1 MATLPPPP
9 ATTLPGTVAAA
20 PAAVET
26 PAQIPPAPAQAAPQ
40 PAGPASPAAVAQPGP
55 EVYLTAALH
64 TQQLQHQL
72 ALAELRNQHLLEQQ
86 QMLREMLAMARQA
99 MV

>member
-1 MATLPPPP
+1 MVALPF
-9 ATTLPGTVAAA
+9 
-20 PAAVET
+20 
-26 PAQIPPAPAQAAPQ
+26 QI
-40 PAGPASPAAVAQPGP
+40 GP
-55 EVYLTAALH
+55 ETYLTAALH
-64 TQQLQHQL
+64 AQQLQHQL